1 MSIQSE
7 ARTSSQYSLKK
18 NLDGAIKQCSFDL
31 LSIWLFTFSDL
42 KTIVGPKTLFGLVHA
57 LSADVFNFDHF
68 ATPSDLRILLRTPI
82 VLWWTWINLLP
93 FSIDNQRQPSA
104 VLEDAA
110 NKPWRPLPSR
120 RIESEQAKKW
130 MLALYPVAVL
140 TSICT
145 GGLRQCIALVFLGV
159 WYNDLGG
166 SDTHFLIRNFIN
178 ACGFVCYASG
188 AMEVA
193 LGRALPVSLTA
204 ISWFAM
210 IGAAVLTSVHS
221 QDMADQEGDRL
232 RGRKSVPLT
241 VGDEPSRWTIALFV
255 SAFSILGPSFWGL
268 AWLGYAAPVVLGAT
282 VAVRTLSCRSVMA
295 DKITFRVWNLWM
307 VAMYFLPL
315 IASRSLH
322 YLST

>member
-1 MSIQSE
+1 MSTYDE
-7 ARTSSQYSLKK
+7 SQTAFAYGLRKK
-18 NLDGAIKQCSFDL
+18 IASTISQCSFDL

-42 KTIVGPKTLFGLVHA
+42 KTIVGPKAVFGLVHA
-57 LSADVFNFDHF
+57 LSAEVFDFDRLT
-68 ATPSDLRILLRTPI
+68 TPSDLRILLRTPFVI
-82 VLWWTWINLLP
+82 WWIWINLLP

-110 NKPWRPLPSR
+110 NKPWRPLPSQ

-140 TSICT
+140 TSIYA
-145 GGLRQCIALVFLGV
+145 GGLRQCLALVLLGI

-166 SDTHFLIRNFIN
+166 SDTHFLTRNFIN

-204 ISWFAM
+204 ISWFSM
-210 IGAAVLTSVHS
+210 IAAVVLTSVHS

-232 RGRKSVPLT
+232 RGRKSVPLAI
-241 VGDEPSRWTIALFV
+241 GDTNSRWTIAIFV
-255 SAFSILGPSFWGL
+255 SAFSIFGPFFWNL
-268 AWLGYAAPVVLGAT
+268 DWLGYAGPVILGST
-282 VAVRTLSCRSVMA
+282 VAVRTLSCRSVRA
-295 DKITFRVWNLWM
+295 DKMTFRIWNLWL
-307 VAMYFLPL
+307 VGIYFLPL
-315 IASRSLH
+315 VARRSLH
-322 YLST
+322 YL